1 MVSEIE
7 FRTGMGMVKY
17 RGITAGK
24 TTGKVIRIKPIT
36 AVTVGTGMVHAVS
49 RKARFFIKEY
59 RL

>member
-36 AVTVGTGMVHAVS
+36 AVTVGTVHVVILWQWES
-49 RKARFFIKEY
+49 KISFTK
-59 RL
+59 